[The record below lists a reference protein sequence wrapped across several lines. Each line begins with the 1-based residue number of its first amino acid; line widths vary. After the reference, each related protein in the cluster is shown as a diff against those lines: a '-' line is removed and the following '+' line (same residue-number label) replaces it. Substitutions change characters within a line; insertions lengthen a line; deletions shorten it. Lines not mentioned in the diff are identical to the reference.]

1 MKNLKRFLALA
12 VTVAMVSCGNS
23 NNQEEEESFTIS
35 DNNAQEQIDVNQD
48 GATQGATNTSSSD
61 ATASSDSD
69 VVEIRISGNDQM
81 KFDKEELRVEA
92 GQTVRLTLEHTGQL
106 PVTAMG
112 HNVVILA
119 QGTDVN
125 QFGQAAAQAGSND
138 YIPENMS
145 GSIIAHTEMI
155 GGGQTSTI
163 EFQAPEAGTYT
174 FICSFPGHY
183 VMMQGRFIVE

>member
-12 VTVAMVSCGNS
+12 VTVALVSCGNN
-23 NNQEEEESFTIS
+23 NNQEEEESFTIT
-35 DNNAQEQIDVNQD
+35 DRNAQEQLEVSED
-48 GATQGATNTSSSD
+48 GSAQGNTNNTSSD
-61 ATASSDSD
+61 ATASSDAD

-81 KFDKEELRVEA
+81 RFDKEELRVEA

-125 QFGQAAAQAGSND
+125 DFGQAAAQAGSND
-138 YIPENMS
+138 YIPQGRDNE
-145 GSIIAHTEMI
+145 IIAHTEMI
-155 GGGQTSTI
+155 GGGQTTTI

-183 VMMQGRFIVE
+183 IQMQGRFIVE

>member
-12 VTVAMVSCGNS
+12 VTVALVSCGNS
-23 NNQEEEESFTIS
+23 NNKEEEESFTIS
-35 DNNAQEQIDVNQD
+35 DNNAQEQVDVDAQ
-48 GATQGATNTSSSD
+48 ATTNTSSSD
-61 ATASSDSD
+61 ATASSDAD
-69 VVEIRISGNDQM
+69 VIEIRISGNDQM
-81 KFDKEELRVEA
+81 KFDKDELRVEA

-112 HNVVILA
+112 HNVVILT

-125 QFGQAAAQAGSND
+125 EFGQAAAQAGSND
-138 YIPENMS
+138 YIPESMS

-155 GGGQTSTI
+155 GGGQTSTV

-183 VMMQGRFIVE
+183 VMMQGRLIVE